1 MSTRKPRL
9 LIADDHEMVSQG
21 LKALL
26 GEAYVIVDAVRDGR
40 EVISA
45 VGRHRPDVLL
55 LDLSLPHRTGIDLI
69 PEIRALHPDTRI
81 LVVTMHVDAVL
92 AGLATRLGAH
102 GFVPKDSGVQELNE
116 AIGEILAGRPYISPR
131 IPIHTHKGSW
141 GGSHMGFGQLTP
153 RQQAIVRL
161 TGRGRTTEEIAE
173 AIGISVHTVHFH
185 RRNIR
190 RVLGIHSEAEF
201 MRYAL
206 LVQLSDE
213 ASGPGT
219 H

>member
-1 MSTRKPRL
+1 MPKPRV

-21 LKALL
+21 LRALL
-26 GEAYVIVDAVRDGR
+26 GEAYEVVGSVRDGK
-40 EVISA
+40 EVIDA
-45 VGRHRPDVLL
+45 VGRHRPDVIL

-81 LVVTMHVDAVL
+81 MVVTMHVDAVL
-92 AGLATRLGAH
+92 ASLAMRLGAH

-116 AIGEILAGRPYISPR
+116 ALSEVLAGRSYISPR
-131 IPIHTHKGSW
+131 IPIRSQKSAW
-141 GGSHMGFGQLTP
+141 GGNHMGFGQLTP

-173 AIGISVHTVHFH
+173 AVGISIHTVHFH

-190 RVLGIHSEAEF
+190 RVLGLHSEAEF

-206 LVQLSDE
+206 LVQLSEE
-213 ASGPGT
+213 ATGST
-219 H
+219 SR

>member
-1 MSTRKPRL
+1 MPKPRL

-26 GEAYVIVDAVRDGR
+26 GDTYNIVGAVRDGR
-40 EVISA
+40 EVIDA
-45 VGRHRPDVLL
+45 VGRYRPDVLL
-55 LDLSLPHRTGIDLI
+55 LDLSLPNRTGIDLI
-69 PEIRALHPDTRI
+69 PEIRALHESTRI

-92 AGLATRLGAH
+92 AGLAMRLGAH

-116 AIGEILAGRPYISPR
+116 AIAEVLAGRTYVSPR

-141 GGSHMGFGQLTP
+141 GGTHMGFGQLTP

-161 TGRGRTTEEIAE
+161 TGRGRNSEEIAD

-190 RVLGIHSEAEF
+190 RVLGLHSEAEF

-206 LVQLSDE
+206 MVQLSAE
-213 ASGPGT
+213 AGGSGSS
-219 H
+219 

>member
-1 MSTRKPRL
+1 MPKPRL

-26 GEAYVIVDAVRDGR
+26 GDTYNIVGAVRDGR
-40 EVISA
+40 EVIDA
-45 VGRHRPDVLL
+45 VGRYRPDVLL
-55 LDLSLPHRTGIDLI
+55 LDLSLPNRTGIDLI
-69 PEIRALHPDTRI
+69 PEIRALHESTRI

-92 AGLATRLGAH
+92 AGLAMRLGAH

-116 AIGEILAGRPYISPR
+116 AIAEVLAGRTYVSPR

-141 GGSHMGFGQLTP
+141 GGTHMGFGQLTP

-161 TGRGRTTEEIAE
+161 TGRGRNSEEIAE

-190 RVLGIHSEAEF
+190 RVLGLHSEAEF

-206 LVQLSDE
+206 MVQLSAE
-213 ASGPGT
+213 AGGSGSS
-219 H
+219 